1 LDLGI
6 TGRRAAVAA
15 ASRGLGLATA
25 QALAAE
31 GVEVAICGRDEAS
44 IIGAA
49 ASCGATPIVADVGT
63 AEGAQGFV
71 RDAAAALGGID
82 ILVVN
87 GGGPPGGAFDAF
99 ADPAAYRAALE
110 QSCTAGIAMCLAA
123 VGPMRE
129 RRWGRI
135 LAITS
140 TSVREPIQGL
150 ILSNTARSAFT
161 SFLKTM
167 ASAVGPD
174 GVTVNSLQPGLH
186 ATDRLTELGLDLEVA
201 AAGAPVRALGRPEDF
216 GATAAF
222 LCSDHAR
229 YITGVA
235 VPIDGGRFAGLQ

>member
-1 LDLGI
+1 VELGI

-25 QALAAE
+25 RALAAE
-31 GVEVAICGRDEAS
+31 GVEVAICGRDEATIAS
-44 IIGAA
+44 VA
-49 ASCGATPIVADVGT
+49 ASFGAVPIVADVGT
-63 AEGAQGFV
+63 AEGAEGFV

-99 ADPAAYRAALE
+99 TDPAAYRAALE

-123 VGPMRE
+123 VGPMRA
-129 RRWGRI
+129 RGWGRI

-140 TSVREPIQGL
+140 TSVREPIPGL

-167 ASAVGPD
+167 ATAVGPD
-174 GVTVNSLQPGLH
+174 GITVNSLQPGLH
-186 ATDRLTELGLDLEVA
+186 ATDRLTELGMDLEAA
-201 AAGAPVRALGRPEDF
+201 AAGTPVRAIGRPEDF

-222 LCSDHAR
+222 LCSDQAR

-235 VPIDGGRFAGLQ
+235 VPIDGGRLAGLQ